1 LYFSNREKQIL
12 KLLVEYTE
20 GITPQ
25 ELLDILQISKRTLYR
40 EISSIEK
47 SLKPMEV
54 QVVKPRG
61 KGYRLVG
68 EVEKLTEI
76 KQVIQEDEKA
86 PLDTIHRQSALV
98 SSLLLADEE
107 QTIEGLAIDFE
118 VSPSTIHADLQV
130 VEESLTEYSLALER
144 RKARGIIIVGGEY
157 ERRQILGNTIYSGVS
172 EYEFFHYLSLL
183 TSTTTEQ
190 VTSNFFLN
198 LITSQAFYIAKTVIL
213 DKRNK
218 LFLEV
223 TDNQVQQVVTILA
236 LSIDRV
242 KSNHLLI
249 SPIDDSQISSD
260 IYALAEQIM
269 ENIEEHDLVM
279 PIEETIFFARQLE
292 GVNYKKPQNIFLE
305 SFDVELSYQI
315 REVIRFVSEMTHID
329 FRADDTLYYDLLTH
343 LSAAF
348 KRMDNLVQL
357 ANNPLLDKVMVQYD
371 DLTRA
376 IQLALA
382 KQFPKEHFSNDELAY
397 IVIHFAASLERNPT
411 KKAISTLVLCSSGIG
426 TAKILE
432 SRLRKYIPEID
443 HIQVIKISQMS
454 HVNYKEFDLILSTI
468 FLPDFTLPYKL
479 ISPLLLDDEIQKI
492 KQEIHEKRFESKSA
506 EPTIVSKE
514 SEGSFDHVY
523 EIMKVG
529 NDLLTQFDVKAI
541 QTDKTLAA
549 TIQQIIDD
557 LEGVIVEDAHKVSE
571 LVLSRHQTAPIGIPG
586 TNLALFHSANAYVKG
601 PYFSIFDLT
610 SPIPVLGMDRKPMAL
625 TRVLLML
632 APEPMTPAEEKLL
645 GLISAS
651 IIESDLNM
659 EIYQHETKEVIY
671 ELISSLFVNE
681 IREVE
686 EEK

>member
-1 LYFSNREKQIL
+1 
-12 KLLVEYTE
+12 
-20 GITPQ
+20 
-25 ELLDILQISKRTLYR
+25 
-40 EISSIEK
+40 
-47 SLKPMEV
+47 
-54 QVVKPRG
+54 
-61 KGYRLVG
+61 
-68 EVEKLTEI
+68 
-76 KQVIQEDEKA
+76 
-86 PLDTIHRQSALV
+86 
-98 SSLLLADEE
+98 
-107 QTIEGLAIDFE
+107 
-118 VSPSTIHADLQV
+118 
-130 VEESLTEYSLALER
+130 
-144 RKARGIIIVGGEY
+144 
-157 ERRQILGNTIYSGVS
+157 
-172 EYEFFHYLSLL
+172 
-183 TSTTTEQ
+183 
-190 VTSNFFLN
+190 
-198 LITSQAFYIAKTVIL
+198 
-213 DKRNK
+213 
-218 LFLEV
+218 
-223 TDNQVQQVVTILA
+223 
-236 LSIDRV
+236 
-242 KSNHLLI
+242 
-249 SPIDDSQISSD
+249 
-260 IYALAEQIM
+260 M

>member
-1 LYFSNREKQIL
+1 
-12 KLLVEYTE
+12 
-20 GITPQ
+20 
-25 ELLDILQISKRTLYR
+25 
-40 EISSIEK
+40 
-47 SLKPMEV
+47 
-54 QVVKPRG
+54 
-61 KGYRLVG
+61 
-68 EVEKLTEI
+68 
-76 KQVIQEDEKA
+76 
-86 PLDTIHRQSALV
+86 
-98 SSLLLADEE
+98 
-107 QTIEGLAIDFE
+107 
-118 VSPSTIHADLQV
+118 
-130 VEESLTEYSLALER
+130 
-144 RKARGIIIVGGEY
+144 
-157 ERRQILGNTIYSGVS
+157 
-172 EYEFFHYLSLL
+172 
-183 TSTTTEQ
+183 
-190 VTSNFFLN
+190 
-198 LITSQAFYIAKTVIL
+198 
-213 DKRNK
+213 
-218 LFLEV
+218 
-223 TDNQVQQVVTILA
+223 
-236 LSIDRV
+236 
-242 KSNHLLI
+242 
-249 SPIDDSQISSD
+249 
-260 IYALAEQIM
+260 
-269 ENIEEHDLVM
+269 
-279 PIEETIFFARQLE
+279 
-292 GVNYKKPQNIFLE
+292 
-305 SFDVELSYQI
+305 
-315 REVIRFVSEMTHID
+315 
-329 FRADDTLYYDLLTH
+329 
-343 LSAAF
+343 
-348 KRMDNLVQL
+348 
-357 ANNPLLDKVMVQYD
+357 MVQYD